1 MTPLISVCCEG
12 NTVFSLYCWCLWQ
25 RCVDRLK
32 NSRSRLLDR
41 YRQMGENQ
49 QRSGSGASIIV
60 QEVMEEEWT
69 ALQSEDRRL
78 PSLWGPAG
86 MSQVGLSLSLG
97 LSAAPR
103 ESFSGS
109 LCYLLARPGPSEG
122 QLVQKVFIFI
132 KEWPNMFLTCCP
144 CDVWI
149 VYIDIDDMMWTE
161 KASRQDK
168 GKPNVI
174 HIHGLHNM

>member
-1 MTPLISVCCEG
+1 MSLTALRGQAEEQPLQVAGQVSPDGREPAA
-12 NTVFSLYCWCLWQ
+12 Q
-25 RCVDRLK
+25 RLRGLHHRSGGHGGGVDRPAVW
-32 NSRSRLLDR
+32 
-41 YRQMGENQ
+41 G
-49 QRSGSGASIIV
+49 
-60 QEVMEEEWT
+60 QET
-69 ALQSEDRRL
+69 ALSVGACRHVAGRSL
-78 PSLWGPAG
+78 PVSWPFCSSPGIFLWFSVLPFSQARSLW
-86 MSQVGLSLSLG
+86 
-97 LSAAPR
+97 
-103 ESFSGS
+103 
-109 LCYLLARPGPSEG
+109 G

-161 KASRQDK
+161 KASRQDR